1 MTLVRTRLYP
11 QRVPADG
18 GPLDH
23 PSLNLK
29 ETKMSKTILITGG
42 STGFGRDT
50 AETLAKSGHSV
61 FATMRDIGGRNRQHA
76 EALRKAGIK
85 VEELDVTDD
94 ASVERGIAAVL
105 KQAGRIDVLVNNAGI
120 GIFGVSEALT
130 TEQVR
135 NQFDVNVIGI
145 HRVTR
150 ATLPVLRKQG
160 SGLIINIGSVLG
172 RVVVPFGGY
181 YTATKH
187 AVEAI
192 TENFRYELSQ
202 LGIDVVLLQP
212 SAYPTSFFANSQ
224 KPGDLQ
230 RLAEYGE
237 LATVQDKIEAGLG
250 ESFGTDR
257 SPDPHD
263 VAAAIADLVAQ
274 SAGSRPDRVI
284 VGPPYGADAINAH
297 TGAVQAQVLEA
308 MGLTWLTRLK
318 VTPEAA

>member
-1 MTLVRTRLYP
+1 
-11 QRVPADG
+11 
-18 GPLDH
+18 
-23 PSLNLK
+23 
-29 ETKMSKTILITGG
+29 MSKTILITGG

-61 FATMRDIGGRNRQHA
+61 FATMRDVDGRNRQHA
-76 EALRKAGIK
+76 EALRNAGIH

-94 ASVERGIAAVL
+94 ASVERGVAAVL

-135 NQFDVNVIGI
+135 NQFDVNVVGI

-150 ATLPVLRKQG
+150 ATLPALRKQG

-263 VAAAIADLVAQ
+263 VAVAIADLVAQ